1 MTLTYKA
8 TVDTSQAERN
18 LSNLQ
23 KSVGNVNDTFVRLKA
38 TLATI
43 SLGAVISQAIR
54 FADTVQDLADATDLS
69 TASIIGF
76 GQAVAQNGGS
86 VEGAQKGIAK
96 LIAEIDDA
104 ANNAGAARE
113 AFKDVGVSLDDLRT
127 KSTQAIFNDV
137 IKGLAGIDDS
147 ATKSRLAATLLNKEM
162 RGVNFKGVGAD
173 FGGSSASAEK
183 YASATKAA
191 AAANDKLAAALAT
204 FQLKLLAALE
214 PINKFIASIDPKTIE
229 TFAEAIIKLG
239 TAFLALY
246 AIGKIASLMTLVS
259 TAMMTVGA
267 GSMGVAGALTKLTST
282 TALAGTG
289 LASIFTG
296 LKNLAFVFAVAVPA
310 GEGLN
315 GVISSLFRNFS
326 RIFLGIARLIPILGQ
341 VYFAFEVLDF
351 IFEKIMGRNIYEYL
365 QEVAKGLG
373 LIKQTSGEA
382 KKAAEDHLANL
393 KEIEAENQKM
403 RDAVKRGQEEMA
415 KFTAEVAKARLESTQ
430 SLAIQN
436 EDLANLAKKL
446 NFEKS
451 LIGLSE
457 SDRAIKTQAFE
468 LDSQRLAKQEDYA
481 RSVAKLE
488 QEKTLTKD
496 VEANKLLTEKIK
508 ILRDEATA
516 SAANA
521 LVQKDSINS
530 QLTGLLKLQQV
541 EKERQAQ
548 RQFEGDVEALSQTY
562 RTLVSQQQEFNRF
575 LEQDL
580 KFQTTKINMTEN
592 QREIADA
599 LNTETN
605 RYLQQKNALEQ
616 KNLDIINEIK
626 IEKEKQL
633 SAVDGELLASK
644 FRVKLLETE
653 LGKIKELAVT
663 QEKAM
668 NANGAAIKSELTI
681 QQAIKEVN
689 AERIRQLEYSS
700 ERLKEQFETYEKIG
714 EIIRSIND
722 KRVDLKFEASLKGL
736 SPLRA
741 QIAKINE
748 ESRKAILTAGQNLAS
763 LPQFS
768 TEDMSAEA
776 GAQLAAGLANIRKNQ
791 QGLNADKLKSLNL
804 TEEFIRLNEKL
815 NSTAGEYLGREK
827 DAFMLWSEEFKIGTR
842 DAFTKF
848 KDDAMDAGK
857 QAANSFQNFT
867 SGMEDAFVEFAKT
880 GKLSFK
886 SLADSIIADLVR
898 IMVRKAI
905 VAAIGGPLGSL
916 FGFAQGGS
924 AMAGT
929 PVIVGERGPELF
941 VPSSAGKVIPNN
953 VLNGSAAGQG
963 AVNGGGQTMV
973 TYNIQAV
980 DASSFRSL
988 VARDPSFMFA
998 VTEQGRRSQPT
1009 RSR

>member
-1 MTLTYKA
+1 MTLAYKA
-8 TVDTSQAERN
+8 TLDSSQAERN

-96 LIAEIDDA
+96 LVAEMDDA

-113 AFKDVGVSLDDLRT
+113 AFKDVGVSLDDLH
-127 KSTQAIFNDV
+127 KLSTQAIFDQV

-403 RDAVKRGQEEMA
+403 RDAVKRGQEAMA

-436 EDLANLAKKL
+436 EDLTNLAKKL
-446 NFEKS
+446 NFEKT

-700 ERLKEQFETYEKIG
+700 ERLKEQFETYQSIDG
-714 EIIRSIND
+714 IIRSIND

>member
-1 MTLTYKA
+1 MTLAYKA
-8 TVDTSQAERN
+8 TLDSSQAERN

-113 AFKDVGVSLDDLRT
+113 AFKDVGVSLDDLH
-127 KSTQAIFNDV
+127 KLSTQAIFDQV

-403 RDAVKRGQEEMA
+403 RDAVKRGQEAMA

-436 EDLANLAKKL
+436 EDLTNLAKKL
-446 NFEKS
+446 NFEKT

-548 RQFEGDVEALSQTY
+548 RQFRGDVEALSQTY

-700 ERLKEQFETYEKIG
+700 ERLKEQFETYQSIDG
-714 EIIRSIND
+714 IIRSIND

-776 GAQLAAGLANIRKNQ
+776 GAQLAAGLASITKSQ
-791 QGLNADKLKSLNL
+791 QGYNAEKLKSLNL

>member
-38 TLATI
+38 TVATI

-113 AFKDVGVSLDDLRT
+113 AFKDVGVSLDDLH
-127 KSTQAIFNDV
+127 KLSTQAIFEQT

-289 LASIFTG
+289 LASIFLG

-403 RDAVKRGQEEMA
+403 RDAVKRGQEAMA

-436 EDLANLAKKL
+436 EDLTNLAKKL
-446 NFEKS
+446 NFEKT

-700 ERLKEQFETYEKIG
+700 ERLKEQFETYQSIDG
-714 EIIRSIND
+714 IIRSIND

-941 VPSSAGKVIPNN
+941 VPSSAGKIVPNN

-998 VTEQGRRSQPT
+998 VTEQGRRSQPK

>member
-1 MTLTYKA
+1 M
-8 TVDTSQAERN
+8 EN
-18 LSNLQ
+18 LAMLSGGPGQ
-23 KSVGNVNDTFVRLKA
+23 KIVVVLEA
-38 TLATI
+38 M
-43 SLGAVISQAIR
+43 
-54 FADTVQDLADATDLS
+54 
-69 TASIIGF
+69 
-76 GQAVAQNGGS
+76 
-86 VEGAQKGIAK
+86 GIA
-96 LIAEIDDA
+96 
-104 ANNAGAARE
+104 
-113 AFKDVGVSLDDLRT
+113 
-127 KSTQAIFNDV
+127 
-137 IKGLAGIDDS
+137 
-147 ATKSRLAATLLNKEM
+147 
-162 RGVNFKGVGAD
+162 
-173 FGGSSASAEK
+173 
-183 YASATKAA
+183 
-191 AAANDKLAAALAT
+191 
-204 FQLKLLAALE
+204 
-214 PINKFIASIDPKTIE
+214 
-229 TFAEAIIKLG
+229 
-239 TAFLALY
+239 TAFLARNWVILTAGIAG
-246 AIGKIASLMTLVS
+246 AIG
-259 TAMMTVGA
+259 
-267 GSMGVAGALTKLTST
+267 ALKEYL
-282 TALAGTG
+282 G
-289 LASIFTG
+289 LG
-296 LKNLAFVFAVAVPA
+296 K
-310 GEGLN
+310 GEEGPK
-315 GVISSLFRNFS
+315 GRSYSADDTR
-326 RIFLGIARLIPILGQ
+326 RMQ
-341 VYFAFEVLDF
+341 EYLDEQQ
-351 IFEKIMGRNIYEYL
+351 EKI
-365 QEVAKGLG
+365 
-373 LIKQTSGEA
+373 
-382 KKAAEDHLANL
+382 
-393 KEIEAENQKM
+393 
-403 RDAVKRGQEEMA
+403 KRGQEAMA
-415 KFTAEVAKARLESTQ
+415 KFTAEVAKAGLESKQ

-436 EDLANLAKKL
+436 QELTNLATKL
-446 NFEKS
+446 NIEKS

-468 LDSQRLAKQEDYA
+468 LDSQRLNKQEEYA

-488 QEKTLTKD
+488 QERSLTKD

-508 ILRDEATA
+508 ILKDEATA

-530 QLTGLLKLQQV
+530 QLKALLTLQQL

-548 RQFEGDVEALSQTY
+548 RQFKGDVEALSQTY
-562 RTLVSQQQEFNRF
+562 RTLVTQQQQFNTF

-580 KFQTTKINMTEN
+580 KHQTKKINMTEN

-599 LNTETN
+599 LYNEAN

-616 KNLDIINEIK
+616 KNSDIINEIN
-626 IEKEKQL
+626 IEKEKQKG
-633 SAVDGELLASK
+633 AKDGELLTSQ
-644 FRVKLLETE
+644 FRLKLLEVE
-653 LGKIKELAVT
+653 LDKIGELATT

-681 QQAIKEVN
+681 QQQIKEVN

-700 ERLKEQFETYEKIG
+700 ERIKEQFETYEKIG
-714 EIIRSIND
+714 GIIRSIND

-768 TEDMSAEA
+768 TEDMTLETL
-776 GAQLAAGLANIRKNQ
+776 AQLAAGIDKIRKNQ
-791 QGLNADKLKSLNL
+791 QGYDAEKLESLNL

-827 DAFMLWSEEFKIGTR
+827 DAFMLWSEEFKMGTR

-905 VAAIGGPLGSL
+905 VGAIGGPLGAL
-916 FGFAQGGS
+916 FGIGKAAGGPI
-924 AMAGT
+924 MAGT
-929 PVIVGERGPELF
+929 PYMVGERGPELF
-941 VPSSAGKVIPNN
+941 VPSSAGKIVPNN